1 VECRQAALC
10 SHPPP
15 STGQMPQPR
24 VSWPWGVQTPVE
36 PRASAE
42 ALTQKV
48 AESRVVVRRL
58 RNTLAAQVTPLPP
71 SLLPTQRHRALSLRS
86 V

>member
-1 VECRQAALC
+1 
-10 SHPPP
+10 
-15 STGQMPQPR
+15 MPQPR

-42 ALTQKV
+42 ALTQKM

-71 SLLPTQRHRALSLRS
+71 SRLLHPQRHRALSLRS